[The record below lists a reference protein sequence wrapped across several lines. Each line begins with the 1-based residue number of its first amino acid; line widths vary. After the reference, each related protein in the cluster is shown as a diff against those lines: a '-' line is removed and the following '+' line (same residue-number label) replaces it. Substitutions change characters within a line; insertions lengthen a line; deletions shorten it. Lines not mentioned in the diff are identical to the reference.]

1 MSEKKAPIDWEAIE
15 GLYRTGVLSIRE
27 IAKQHGISD
36 AAIRKRAEKFGW
48 QRDLSAQVAQQVRSE
63 LVRTQVRTPHTQ
75 EQVRTDVRTTVRTEP
90 PTGPRAASRTEREI
104 VDDAVATVVQVVRS
118 HRQDISHGRDIVALL
133 LGQLVDVAQSRD
145 ELEGII
151 DQETADDK
159 TPQRRAHLMRAIS
172 IPAHAKVISDLSTAM
187 KNLVALERQAF
198 NISDIA
204 APSAIEEATDD
215 ELDRA
220 IAMYAAKA
228 GVKLVAIG
236 EE

>member
-1 MSEKKAPIDWEAIE
+1 MTRNNDIDFEKMEK
-15 GLYRTGVLSIRE
+15 LYRLGQLSIRE
-27 IAKQHGISD
+27 IARQCD
-36 AAIRKRAEKFGW
+36 AQPSTVTRRAAKCHW
-48 QRDLSAQVAQQVRSE
+48 TQDMSTIIAQRSKAALLSNTHA
-63 LVRTQVRTPHTQ
+63 T
-75 EQVRTDVRTTVRTEP
+75 P
-90 PTGPRAASRTEREI
+90 PTRED
-104 VDDAVATVVQVVRS
+104 VDVAVATVVQVVRS

-159 TPQRRAHLMRAIS
+159 TPQRRAHLMRAIA

>member
-1 MSEKKAPIDWEAIE
+1 MTRNNDIDFEKMEK
-15 GLYRTGVLSIRE
+15 LYRLGQLSIRE
-27 IAKQHGISD
+27 IARQCDTQPSTVTRR
-36 AAIRKRAEKFGW
+36 AAKCHW
-48 QRDLSAQVAQQVRSE
+48 TQDLSTIIAQRSTAA
-63 LVRTQVRTPHTQ
+63 LLSNTHAT
-75 EQVRTDVRTTVRTEP
+75 P
-90 PTGPRAASRTEREI
+90 PTRED
-104 VDDAVATVVQVVRS
+104 VDVAVATVVQVVRS

-151 DQETADDK
+151 DQETFDAK
-159 TPQRRAHLMRAIS
+159 TPQRRAHLMRAIA